1 MENKNVLS
9 SKETVVLLLSVFI
22 VGFCTIIYELLIGS
36 ISSYFLGDSVK
47 QFSIVIGLTMTAMG
61 LGTLISRIINKNL
74 IYYFILIEIILAIVG
89 GLCVP
94 ILYFAY
100 TIEAIYYPVMILLIL
115 IIGGLIGLEIPL
127 LTRIMEKYYNLKD
140 NISNVLS
147 LDYLGAFIAT
157 IVFVYFAMKSGLN
170 PTFKIFLITGFCGGL
185 STLSALSLELLNFI
199 HSEDYVRAIIYV
211 LSTIIV
217 CTISVLTGIF
227 LVKKYLI

>member
-1 MENKNVLS
+1 MNFVA
-9 SKETVVLLLSVFI
+9 V
-22 VGFCTIIYELLIGS
+22 
-36 ISSYFLGDSVK
+36 FLG
-47 QFSIVIGLTMTAMG
+47 GG
-61 LGTLISRIINKNL
+61 LGALIR
-74 IYYFILIEIILAIVG
+74 Y
-89 GLCVP
+89 
-94 ILYFAY
+94 ILYLITPNCTYLPLATLFA
-100 TIEAIYYPVMILLIL
+100 
-115 IIGGLIGLEIPL
+115 
-127 LTRIMEKYYNLKD
+127 NF
-140 NISNVLS
+140 
-147 LDYLGAFIAT
+147 LGCFIAT

>member
-1 MENKNVLS
+1 MNFVA
-9 SKETVVLLLSVFI
+9 V
-22 VGFCTIIYELLIGS
+22 
-36 ISSYFLGDSVK
+36 FLG
-47 QFSIVIGLTMTAMG
+47 GG
-61 LGTLISRIINKNL
+61 LGALIR
-74 IYYFILIEIILAIVG
+74 Y
-89 GLCVP
+89 
-94 ILYFAY
+94 ILYLITPNCTYLPLATLFANFF
-100 TIEAIYYPVMILLIL
+100 
-115 IIGGLIGLEIPL
+115 GC
-127 LTRIMEKYYNLKD
+127 
-140 NISNVLS
+140 
-147 LDYLGAFIAT
+147 FIAT